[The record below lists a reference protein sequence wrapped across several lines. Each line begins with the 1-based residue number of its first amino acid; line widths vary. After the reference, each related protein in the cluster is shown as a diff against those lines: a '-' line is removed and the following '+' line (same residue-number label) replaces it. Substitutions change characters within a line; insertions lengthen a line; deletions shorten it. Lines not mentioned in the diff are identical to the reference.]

1 MSGAGREPVWVR
13 CTFATIF
20 GVAAIVIYLP
30 IGVMF
35 VFSFNSGRYQVMPFR
50 DFTLRWYE
58 RLLVDPQYISGLVN
72 SVLIAGAVSVTATAI
87 AFACAYSLV
96 NARFPGKTAATLF
109 VLAPLAVPLVLIGI
123 SLRLYFVSLGLEPSL
138 WLVFVGQT
146 LFVLPLAIL
155 NLRNRIAQI
164 PRGHE
169 EAAWAL
175 GASRLRAIV
184 EIVLP
189 SCRFAVVATLIVTF
203 TFAFDEFVIAYFLTN
218 FDITL
223 PIKIWT
229 TLVTGFDL
237 TINAVGVCVFLF
249 SMGMGIAAQLLFT
262 RRHDPETIADA
273 GPGCRGRGGTGLRGD
288 RLFAEHADVHRT
300 HGEPG
305 PENGQHDAVAT
316 PGREPAA
323 RADARHHAAKVGP
336 AQS

>member
-1 MSGAGREPVWVR
+1 M
-13 CTFATIF
+13 
-20 GVAAIVIYLP
+20 
-30 IGVMF
+30 
-35 VFSFNSGRYQVMPFR
+35 
-50 DFTLRWYE
+50 
-58 RLLVDPQYISGLVN
+58 
-72 SVLIAGAVSVTATAI
+72 
-87 AFACAYSLV
+87 
-96 NARFPGKTAATLF
+96 
-109 VLAPLAVPLVLIGI
+109 LIGI
-123 SLRLYFVSLGLEPSL
+123 SLRLYFVSLGLKPSL

-164 PRGHE
+164 PRSHE

-229 TLVTGFDL
+229 TLVTGFDP

-249 SMGMGIAAQLLFT
+249 SMGDGHRGPAPLHEARGVMTPRRSPTLALAAAVEAA
-262 RRHDPETIADA
+262 RACGETVYSLST
-273 GPGCRGRGGTGLRGD
+273 PN
-288 RLFAEHADVHRT
+288 VHRT
-300 HGEPG
+300 RGEPG
-305 PENGQHDAVAT
+305 PGNGQHDAVAA
-316 PGREPAA
+316 PGREPGCAS
-323 RADARHHAAKVGP
+323 RCTTPCCKSGTCP
-336 AQS
+336 ITTC